1 MFCRACGKEN
11 ADDAKS
17 CVECGADF
25 GASVAPVQAVS
36 SQSGAGEKMSF
47 GQSISV
53 CMAKYVDFSG
63 RASRSEYW
71 WFYLFTVLLSW
82 GAMIVDSSGIISSI
96 VNLAFLLPSLAAA
109 ARRLHDTNRSGWWM
123 LISLTIIGL
132 IPLIIWLATAGGRET
147 NQYGEPV

>member
-25 GASVAPVQAVS
+25 GASVAPVQAIS

-96 VNLAFLLPSLAAA
+96 VNLAFMLPSLAAA

>member
-1 MFCRACGKEN
+1 
-11 ADDAKS
+11 
-17 CVECGADF
+17 
-25 GASVAPVQAVS
+25 
-36 SQSGAGEKMSF
+36 MSF

-53 CMAKYVDFSG
+53 CMSKYVDFKG

-71 WFYLFTVLLSW
+71 WFYLFTLLLSW
-82 GAMIVDSSGIISSI
+82 GAMLVDGSGIVSSI

-132 IPLIIWLATAGGRET
+132 IPLIIWLATAGSRES